1 MLTVETHKAVKYPLH
16 NQKCTGKSCSR
27 QFFAWK
33 LLCFEL
39 CDIETSTTVEG
50 TNDKP
55 SLD

>member
-33 LLCFEL
+33 LLGFEL